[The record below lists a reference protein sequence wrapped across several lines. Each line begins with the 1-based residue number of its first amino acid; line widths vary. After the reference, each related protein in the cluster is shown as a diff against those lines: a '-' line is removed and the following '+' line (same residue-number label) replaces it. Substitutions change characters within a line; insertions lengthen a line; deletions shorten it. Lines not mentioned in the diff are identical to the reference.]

1 VHNAHMRTH
10 YIAVFE
16 DVGPDH
22 AVGVWFPDLP
32 GCFSAG
38 DTIEEALAKAP
49 EAAATWL
56 DALDGKPWP
65 RSRPLHELRKDPEF
79 IEGLKDFAEDTY
91 FFVGIA
97 VPSPLKMAAE

>member
-1 VHNAHMRTH
+1 MQPH

-16 DVGPDH
+16 DVGPNH
-22 AVGVWFPDLP
+22 AIGVWFPDLP

-38 DTIEEALAKAP
+38 DTLQEALTRAP

-65 RSRPLHELRKDPEF
+65 KSRPLHELRQDPGF

-91 FFVGIA
+91 FFVG
-97 VPSPLKMAAE
+97 VPVSSPLKMAAE